1 MLQEV
6 AHDYKLGTM
15 APLDLDKYAEIAKQC
30 KYLPENDLKRLCD
43 YVCDLLLEES
53 NVQPVS
59 TPVTVCGDI
68 HGQFYDLCELFRT
81 GGQVPDTNYIF
92 MFGDV
97 HYLLVLK
104 AKWPD
109 RITLLRGNHESRQI
123 TQVYGFYDECQ
134 TKYGNANAWRYCTK
148 VFDMLTVAALM
159 DEQILCVH
167 GGLSP
172 DIKTLDQIRT
182 IERNQEIPHKGAF
195 CDLVWSDP
203 EDVDTWAI
211 SPRGAGW
218 LFGAKVTNEAHQLVH
233 EGYKFM
239 FDEKLVT
246 VWSAPNYC
254 YRCGNIASI
263 MVFKDANTREPKLFR
278 AVPDS
283 ERNGITRNNLFGVVL
298 HKDAALFQPSEQG
311 AINFHVSQEKRQI
324 APKKRHSKDRHVCQ
338 VEEEDRRGGAT
349 APRSGVRIPRTISK
363 ESITSV
369 GADSGD
375 DFASDGSSSRDDLP
389 AQLLR
394 RNDQIRKLEAK
405 LSASIKK
412 LQDQNETHQT
422 SRAKMAEGMALA
434 LEKKDEEWI
443 EKMTD
448 LEKEKAALS
457 ARLEEMMEQSLALFQ
472 KRDDLDELEG
482 FQQQELAKVKHMLL
496 KKEEQLSRKDQELQQ
511 KEAEVQSAKR
521 GLSEVRGKLQ
531 TLEQQHAES
540 CTINTEL
547 EIEREELL
555 LLREE
560 AEQKFSELQAVLQR
574 VSEDFHKAAVTEED
588 KERLLADLQKKVT
601 SLERRLQ
608 GNLSQDEHLQEF
620 LQEQN
625 LEETRAELLLVR
637 TNHADTVSALE
648 TQVSKL
654 NGNITELQTLL
665 RHKDDSSRAYRDR
678 TDTQIADLE
687 QKVVESSD
695 RLRSAEHQITEKQQH
710 MEKLQ
715 GECNAEKAFL
725 DQQVCLLQQQSEEK
739 ASRLQQSIS
748 SLQTDRQ
755 LLHHGCQRD
764 EATSSLSQ
772 RTEELEQCRAELNS
786 RQTVSTE
793 IAKALEESRRQK
805 EELQTQVGE
814 LTASLQ
820 SSLQQVSTVNKK
832 LSLKEEDIETLQSEV
847 QYRQAS
853 LEQLQAEVEQ
863 QRISFLEVE
872 VETLTEQLHS
882 PEVCEEDQNGSVTVD
897 DLDHIHKVNRD
908 LEQQLTDKNRTIK
921 QLQQRLAELKRTLQ
935 KELEKFPESRAE
947 KPERVYPEPPP
958 ASTLSPP
965 TSNTTVT
972 NTSDLNDSREINFE
986 YLKHVVLKF
995 MSCREAEAF
1004 QLIRAVSVLLNFSR
1018 EEEDMLKQTLEYKV
1032 GLQSAASNTYVLV
1045 RIKAF
1050 SEGCHPAFNLRL
1062 FN

>member
-1 MLQEV
+1 MF
-6 AHDYKLGTM
+6 AKL
-15 APLDLDKYAEIAKQC
+15 KKKIAE
-30 KYLPENDLKRLCD
+30 
-43 YVCDLLLEES
+43 
-53 NVQPVS
+53 
-59 TPVTVCGDI
+59 
-68 HGQFYDLCELFRT
+68 
-81 GGQVPDTNYIF
+81 
-92 MFGDV
+92 
-97 HYLLVLK
+97 
-104 AKWPD
+104 
-109 RITLLRGNHESRQI
+109 
-123 TQVYGFYDECQ
+123 
-134 TKYGNANAWRYCTK
+134 
-148 VFDMLTVAALM
+148 
-159 DEQILCVH
+159 
-167 GGLSP
+167 
-172 DIKTLDQIRT
+172 
-182 IERNQEIPHKGAF
+182 
-195 CDLVWSDP
+195 
-203 EDVDTWAI
+203 
-211 SPRGAGW
+211 
-218 LFGAKVTNEAHQLVH
+218 EA
-233 EGYKFM
+233 
-239 FDEKLVT
+239 
-246 VWSAPNYC
+246 
-254 YRCGNIASI
+254 
-263 MVFKDANTREPKLFR
+263 
-278 AVPDS
+278 
-283 ERNGITRNNLFGVVL
+283 
-298 HKDAALFQPSEQG
+298 
-311 AINFHVSQEKRQI
+311 
-324 APKKRHSKDRHVCQ
+324 
-338 VEEEDRRGGAT
+338 AT

-405 LSASIKK
+405 LSDYAEQLRIMQKTKDKLEIALEMQQDSSIKK

-531 TLEQQHAES
+531 TLEQQHEES

-560 AEQKFSELQAVLQR
+560 AEQKLSELQAVLQR
-574 VSEDFHKAAVTEED
+574 VSEDFHKSQGMVSTLERSLHELQTEHDALKLQQQKAAVTEED

-620 LQEQN
+620 LQEKCGLEQN

-687 QKVVESSD
+687 QKVVQSSD

-755 LLHHGCQRD
+755 LLHHRLADLDSQRD

-847 QYRQAS
+847 QCRQAS

-863 QRISFLEVE
+863 QLVQLAQVELDKDSQLSSLREELLSQTQQLDTCQARISFLEVE

-935 KELEKFPESRAE
+935 KELKLKPEPEAEGKEKFPESRAE
-947 KPERVYPEPPP
+947 KTERVYPEPPP

-1018 EEEDMLKQTLEYKV
+1018 EEEDMLKQTLEYKMSWF
-1032 GLQSAASNTYVLV
+1032 GSKPSPKGAIRPSISGSSTNW
-1045 RIKAF
+1045 
-1050 SEGCHPAFNLRL
+1050 S
-1062 FN
+1062 

>member
-1 MLQEV
+1 MF
-6 AHDYKLGTM
+6 AKL
-15 APLDLDKYAEIAKQC
+15 KKKIAE
-30 KYLPENDLKRLCD
+30 
-43 YVCDLLLEES
+43 
-53 NVQPVS
+53 
-59 TPVTVCGDI
+59 
-68 HGQFYDLCELFRT
+68 
-81 GGQVPDTNYIF
+81 
-92 MFGDV
+92 
-97 HYLLVLK
+97 
-104 AKWPD
+104 
-109 RITLLRGNHESRQI
+109 
-123 TQVYGFYDECQ
+123 
-134 TKYGNANAWRYCTK
+134 
-148 VFDMLTVAALM
+148 
-159 DEQILCVH
+159 
-167 GGLSP
+167 
-172 DIKTLDQIRT
+172 
-182 IERNQEIPHKGAF
+182 
-195 CDLVWSDP
+195 
-203 EDVDTWAI
+203 
-211 SPRGAGW
+211 
-218 LFGAKVTNEAHQLVH
+218 EA
-233 EGYKFM
+233 
-239 FDEKLVT
+239 
-246 VWSAPNYC
+246 
-254 YRCGNIASI
+254 
-263 MVFKDANTREPKLFR
+263 
-278 AVPDS
+278 
-283 ERNGITRNNLFGVVL
+283 
-298 HKDAALFQPSEQG
+298 
-311 AINFHVSQEKRQI
+311 
-324 APKKRHSKDRHVCQ
+324 
-338 VEEEDRRGGAT
+338 AT

-405 LSASIKK
+405 LSDYAEQLRIMQKTQDKLEFALERQQDSSIKK
-412 LQDQNETHQT
+412 LQDQNETHQAT
-422 SRAKMAEGMALA
+422 RAKMAEGMALA
-434 LEKKDEEWI
+434 LEKKDEEWM

-448 LEKEKAALS
+448 LEKEKASLS

-531 TLEQQHAES
+531 TLERQHDES
-540 CTINTEL
+540 CRINTEL

-560 AEQKFSELQAVLQR
+560 ADQKLTELQAVLQR
-574 VSEDFHKAAVTEED
+574 VSEDFHKSQGMVSTLERSLHELQTEHDALKLQQQKAAVTEED

-620 LQEQN
+620 LQEKCGLEQS
-625 LEETRAELLLVR
+625 LEETRAQLLLVR
-637 TNHADTVSALE
+637 TNHADTVS
-648 TQVSKL
+648 KL
-654 NGNITELQTLL
+654 NCNITELQTLL
-665 RHKDDSSRAYRDR
+665 RHKDDSSRAYRER

-687 QKVVESSD
+687 QRVVESSD
-695 RLRSAEHQITEKQQH
+695 RVRSAERQITEKQQH

-715 GECNAEKAFL
+715 GEWSAEKAFL
-725 DQQVCLLQQQSEEK
+725 DQQVCLLQQQSEEM
-739 ASRLQQSIS
+739 AGRLQQSIS

-755 LLHHGCQRD
+755 LLQDRLAELDTQRD
-764 EATSSLSQ
+764 EATCSLSQ

-793 IAKALEESRRQK
+793 IAKALEDSRRQK
-805 EELQTQVGE
+805 EELQTQAGQ
-814 LTASLQ
+814 LTTSLQ
-820 SSLQQVSTVNKK
+820 SSLQELSTVKKK
-832 LSLKEEDIETLQSEV
+832 LSLKEEDIETLQNEV
-847 QYRQAS
+847 QCRQAS
-853 LEQLQAEVEQ
+853 LVQLQAELEQ
-863 QRISFLEVE
+863 QRVQLEQMELDKDSQLSSLREELLSQTQHLDTCQARISFLEVE

-897 DLDHIHKVNRD
+897 DLDHIQKVNKD

-935 KELEKFPESRAE
+935 KELKLKPESEAEGKEKFPESRAD

-1004 QLIRAVSVLLNFSR
+1004 HLIRAVSVLLNFTR
-1018 EEEDMLKQTLEYKV
+1018 EEEDMLKQTLEYKMSWF
-1032 GLQSAASNTYVLV
+1032 GSKPSPKGAMRPSISGSATHWS
-1045 RIKAF
+1045 
-1050 SEGCHPAFNLRL
+1050 
-1062 FN
+1062 